1 MPHYKQS
8 HKVTKN
14 PATLMTTLNKENI
27 IERTLS
33 KEQWVGKG
41 NTVDRAFPFLLA
53 VYRFRS
59 VVKWLNDE
67 YRLDLPHPAFVSARD
82 LKQFCGGLLE
92 DPSTH
97 LWTRHLRSKHA
108 CLRARASVASTIF
121 LFRKALP
128 AERLSKKQAAKVA
141 EEYIKKMTTPQDPAP
156 PDFLAFVANET
167 GKMFRP
173 GWDQSWHKA
182 ADNFC
187 LPVKSCMDNRAG
199 AGGVRSITARDQVY
213 KDGRF
218 IPAIQ
223 ADYEYFTEPD
233 ELVRKHVNI
242 RRDTEVLTIWTGGKN
257 RTISMFHAERSFLS
271 PLHQIVYDH
280 ISRFDWLLR
289 GDAEK
294 NVFLDFLPKHGEVLV
309 SGDYESATDNLNLAV
324 SQVILRAIRNHA
336 TEVPYQ
342 VWEAAEQALV
352 NKFQNGKYQTRGQL
366 MGSLLSFPLLCIVN
380 FLSFK
385 WAVPR
390 KVPVKI
396 NGDDIVFVAT
406 EQERDNWYEQV
417 GKSGLVL
424 SKGKT
429 LCTRSLFSLN
439 STFFLSRRRGEI
451 QEVPIIRSTCV
462 WNPPDSCASV
472 QGRLQS
478 AVRGFSKE
486 IKNKVLVE
494 TLRTCS
500 KWVNLSQR
508 SLQRGL
514 QCRVSPGVIRG
525 AGLMK
530 REVFYNA
537 LYEEPLCPPPFKRW
551 QHWGLPTGWESR
563 VATDGLGDDV
573 GAGHHLVASTWGGFV
588 THKEIDFDAYL
599 AAVRNRTFKYVA
611 LNKKF
616 FRMLGPSPFTFE
628 DLELKLKK
636 KIGHKEREGVRV
648 WRKVHS
654 SVLTFV
660 RAS

>member
-1 MPHYKQS
+1 M
-8 HKVTKN
+8 
-14 PATLMTTLNKENI
+14 NKENI
-27 IERTLS
+27 VERTLA

-41 NTVDRAFPFLLA
+41 KTVDRAFPFLLA

-59 VVKWLNDE
+59 VVKWLNAEHD
-67 YRLDLPHPAFVSARD
+67 LNLPHPAFTSARE
-82 LKQFCGGLLE
+82 LKEFCGGLLE
-92 DPSTH
+92 NPSTH
-97 LWTRHLRSKHA
+97 LWTRHLRDRHA
-108 CLRARASVASTIF
+108 CLRARASVASTLF
-121 LFRKALP
+121 LFRKVLP
-128 AERLSKKQAAKVA
+128 AEKLSKKQAAKVA
-141 EEYIKKMTTPQDPAP
+141 EKYIKKMTTPQDPAP
-156 PDFLAFVANET
+156 SDFLDFVANET

-173 GWDQSWHKA
+173 GWDHDWHNA
-182 ADNFC
+182 ADSFC
-187 LPVKSCMDNRAG
+187 LPVKSCIDNRAG
-199 AGGVRSITARDQVY
+199 AGGVRSITEWEQEY

-223 ADYEYFTEPD
+223 AKYEYFTEPD
-233 ELVRKHVNI
+233 ELVRKRVRI
-242 RRDTEVLTIWTGGKN
+242 PRLTKVLTIWTGGKN

-271 PLHQIVYDH
+271 PLHQIIYSH
-280 ISRFDWLLR
+280 ISKKPWLLR

-294 NVFLDFLPKHGEVLV
+294 KIFLDFLPKGEEVLV
-309 SGDYESATDNLNLAV
+309 SGDYESATDNLNLSV
-324 SQVILRAIRNHA
+324 SQTVLRMIRNHS
-336 TEVPYQ
+336 TEVPTQ
-342 VWEAAEQALV
+342 VWDAAEEALTSIFEGGRV
-352 NKFQNGKYQTRGQL
+352 QTRGQL

-406 EQERDNWYEQV
+406 PEERDNWYEQV

-439 STFFLSRRRGEI
+439 STFFLARRRGEI
-451 QEVPIIRSTCV
+451 EEVPIIRSTCV

-478 AVRGFSKE
+478 ACRKFSKE

-537 LYEEPLCPPPFKRW
+537 LDEEPLCPPPFKRW
-551 QHWGLPTGWESR
+551 QHWGLPTGWRSE
-563 VATDGLGDDV
+563 VKTDGSGDDV
-573 GAGHHLVASTWGGFV
+573 GAMHALVSSTWGGYT

-599 AAVRNRTFKYVA
+599 NAVRDRTFRYVPLSRRA
-611 LNKKF
+611 FK
-616 FRMLGPSPFTFE
+616 MLGPCPFTFE
-628 DLELKLKK
+628 EIENTLKK
-636 KIGHKEREGVRV
+636 KIRNLQREGERV